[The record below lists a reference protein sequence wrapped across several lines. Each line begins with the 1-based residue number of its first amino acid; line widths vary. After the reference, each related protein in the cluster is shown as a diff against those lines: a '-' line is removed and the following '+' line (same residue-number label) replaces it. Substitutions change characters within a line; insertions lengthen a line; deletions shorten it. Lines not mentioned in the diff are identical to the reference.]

1 MILQRYILHSRSTS
15 PVSRS
20 RRLAPASLP
29 GCCCRAAAV
38 SVRCQARQQK
48 AKKGSKGAPSRS
60 GFGKRKGFGGKPQ
73 EDWEAQLLPPYRVYY
88 KQGYKPPRFQGTLKP
103 TVLEGT
109 VYVAYGEVFRLF
121 SKLYRHVQQVQV
133 GRAPCAFDRLVSGLC
148 GQRLPSQSQAGL
160 CSQNGVSHMC
170 LASPAIGQAQ
180 QCTAVATTAAH
191 PCQTSLCFV

>member
-1 MILQRYILHSRSTS
+1 MILQRYSLHSHHTS
-15 PVSRS
+15 PFCRS

-48 AKKGSKGAPSRS
+48 AKKGSKAGPSRS

-103 TVLEGT
+103 TIFEGT
-109 VYVAYGEVFRLF
+109 PVEARVELTCPCSSCKGKLGKCMAGVTGWSGLWASACLATARLAC
-121 SKLYRHVQQVQV
+121 SLAIEY
-133 GRAPCAFDRLVSGLC
+133 RLVAS
-148 GQRLPSQSQAGL
+148 
-160 CSQNGVSHMC
+160 
-170 LASPAIGQAQ
+170 LATGQAQ
-180 QCTAVATTAAH
+180 QTIAVATAAAKLR
-191 PCQTSLCFV
+191 QASLCFV